1 MPPGERLKELH
12 ALDARV
18 LPANVTGVAVTGER
32 PEGRSIQDMP
42 VELLL
47 EIFRIHAT
55 HCKNT
60 SSRTAWLGILLVCS
74 DWYRVACDAS
84 ELWRVIHVGSNI
96 DWLRLCLKRSA
107 RSLVD
112 LHFSGLPTATID
124 AAVPLVIPHTQRVRA
139 IHLTGHGQLSPH
151 IYHLFAHLLPALE
164 ELSVLPAEWRSQR
177 EAQLVPWAQG
187 YDAMRSLALSGVS
200 IPRQPAFYHNLRSL
214 ELHECCCI
222 ASGFTI
228 DDLVLALNA
237 AASTLEELD
246 LSRFDPEI
254 PVHPQTLTPQL
265 PDVHLK
271 RLRGLYMDEHFAV
284 VSRLCKHLTLPPDAF
299 LHLRIY
305 VTHAD
310 QLRYANGAAVLADIV
325 PPGVCHVLESIT
337 DMAVTI
343 GREAYSIRA
352 RNIPLKPVPPSFSSD
367 GAPIDRVV
375 VDTLGWKPD
384 RLPGLRGIL
393 RVYTAGLLTSLSIT
407 LEGTEYPAA
416 EWRSLFVALRLLEK
430 LAIADRSHLNPT
442 NAFNALSA
450 PTGDPGSRHTEH
462 SATTS
467 SQSMLCPSLRAL
479 RLEGLVQRYEMERV
493 FDALGRALRL
503 RAVSGRRL
511 EELLVDPGF
520 RASGDTRV
528 ELEQRLDALKPLV
541 GALILR

>member
-12 ALDARV
+12 ALDARM
-18 LPANVTGVAVTGER
+18 LPASVTGVVVTGKR

-60 SSRTAWLGILLVCS
+60 SSRTAWMGILLVCS

-151 IYHLFAHLLPALE
+151 IYHLFAHPLPALE
-164 ELSVLPAEWRSQR
+164 ELSVLPAEWRSRR
-177 EAQLVPWAQG
+177 EAELVPWAQG
-187 YDAMRSLALSGVS
+187 YDGMRSLALSGVS
-200 IPRQPAFYHNLRSL
+200 IPRDPAFYRNMRSL

-222 ASGFTI
+222 ASEFTI

-237 AASTLEELD
+237 AASTLEELE
-246 LSRFDPEI
+246 LSRFDPVI
-254 PVHPQTLTPQL
+254 PVHPQTLTRQL

-271 RLRGLYMDEHFAV
+271 RLRGFYMDEHFHV

-310 QLRYANGAAVLADIV
+310 QLRYTNGAAVLADIV

-352 RNIPLKPVPPSFSSD
+352 RNVPLKPVPPSFSSD

-384 RLPGLRGIL
+384 RLPGLRGML
-393 RVYTAGLLTSLSIT
+393 RVYTAGLLTGLSIT
-407 LEGTEYPAA
+407 LEGTEYPAP
-416 EWRSLFVALRLLEK
+416 EWRSLFAALRLLEK
-430 LAIADRSHLNPT
+430 LAIVDRSHLNPT
-442 NAFNALSA
+442 VAFDALSA
-450 PTGDPGSRHTEH
+450 PAGDLGSVLDKHAR
-462 SATTS
+462 S
-467 SQSMLCPSLRAL
+467 SESVLCPSLRTL

-493 FDALGRALRL
+493 FDALCRALRS
-503 RAVSGRRL
+503 RAVVGHRL
-511 EELLVDPGF
+511 EELVVDPGF

-528 ELEQRLDALKPLV
+528 EMEERLNALKPLV